1 MEHELGAAA
10 EVTSG
15 DVANLNISRAQ
26 IKIYEAQT
34 PHSTTLAN
42 ALCSK

>member
-1 MEHELGAAA
+1 VEHELRAVA
-10 EVTSG
+10 EVTTD

-34 PHSTTLAN
+34 PRGTTFAN
-42 ALCSK
+42 ALWSK